1 MIKEILSQYI
11 QVPPDVI
18 QFAMDRKYEE
28 AWIISR
34 TSSKP
39 TKVEV
44 DAYCANPHTLLIVE
58 YIWNEA
64 DDANR
69 FVLTFFMDKKCMLQN
84 PIQFVNINL
93 ELFYARPTFQ
103 DVIRTLDEK
112 VVGHSYLL
120 TTKPELVAM
129 SVFNHWLSVGPVEL
143 WRFGKSINDAEIT
156 STILA
161 RPEIEKSKLNYQG
174 LLFRFNVSGRDDG
187 PSYGI
192 KTPCCRKVGSEWI
205 VDLPLTLNW
214 VHKLTA

>member
-69 FVLTFFMDKKCMLQN
+69 FVLTFFMDEKCILQN

-103 DVIRTLDEK
+103 DVIHTLDEK

-143 WRFGKSINDAEIT
+143 WRPGKSVNDAEIT

-174 LLFRFNVSGRDDG
+174 LLFRFNVSGQDDG

-192 KTPCCRKVGSEWI
+192 KTPCCKKVGSEWM